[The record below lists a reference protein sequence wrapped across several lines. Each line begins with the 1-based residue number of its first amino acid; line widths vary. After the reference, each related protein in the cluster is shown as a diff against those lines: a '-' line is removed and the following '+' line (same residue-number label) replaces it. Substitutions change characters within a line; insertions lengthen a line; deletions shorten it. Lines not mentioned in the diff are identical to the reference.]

1 MTPQDLTQPFASR
14 VPAPLPMIPTSPSRS
29 AFLQQPPKPIIPTT
43 GAARFWYV
51 DPTPAK
57 LNLVDQIAAQGP
69 GRTAFAFSKGGRP
82 KDSIH
87 ALLAPDEVVLTPAQ
101 QKKVGIK
108 RIKAAIGNKHGTPI
122 DGGAYGFQ
130 EGGEVRPQ
138 PYLNMQPA
146 NQSSFKMG
154 SSILDSGFKVA
165 GDRSELN
172 DMLNQSPETQFLSKP
187 QPTPTPTPPQNV
199 TPKMVDG
206 WTKMYGWGI
215 S

>member
-1 MTPQDLTQPFASR
+1 
-14 VPAPLPMIPTSPSRS
+14 
-29 AFLQQPPKPIIPTT
+29 
-43 GAARFWYV
+43 
-51 DPTPAK
+51 
-57 LNLVDQIAAQGP
+57 
-69 GRTAFAFSKGGRP
+69 
-82 KDSIH
+82 
-87 ALLAPDEVVLTPAQ
+87 
-101 QKKVGIK
+101 
-108 RIKAAIGNKHGTPI
+108 
-122 DGGAYGFQ
+122 
-130 EGGEVRPQ
+130 
-138 PYLNMQPA
+138 
-146 NQSSFKMG
+146 MG